1 MPLLLDRPFLVVLQ
15 EVFVRTDRSFQSFT
29 FPASRY
35 QIHARRKLGAEWRP
49 AQGICLAVVLG
60 LAVYSLMGLVVWW
73 VTR

>member
-1 MPLLLDRPFLVVLQ
+1 MRA
-15 EVFVRTDRSFQSFT
+15 DRSFPEFS

-49 AQGICLAVVLG
+49 AQGICLAAVIG
-60 LAVYSLMGLVVWW
+60 LAVYSVMALVVWW